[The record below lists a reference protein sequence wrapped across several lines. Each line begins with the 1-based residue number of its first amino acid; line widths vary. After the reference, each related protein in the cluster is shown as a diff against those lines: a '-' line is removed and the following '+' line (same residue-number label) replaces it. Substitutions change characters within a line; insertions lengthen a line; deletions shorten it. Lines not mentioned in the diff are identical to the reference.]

1 MSFGNERRQHRRYP
15 LRLAVKLHQ
24 EHEVL
29 DADIINASNN
39 GCLLLSR
46 HPLEPGQ
53 QVEASI
59 PELMIPRT
67 WLHIVRCQ
75 ATPSGYMI
83 AACFNEET
91 GEDSVIAWL
100 SSDDLQPGPN
110 KAHWLN

>member
-1 MSFGNERRQHRRYP
+1 VSFDNERRRHRRYP

-53 QVEASI
+53 QIEASI

-83 AACFNEET
+83 AACFEAAMSDET
-91 GEDSVIAWL
+91 HVAW
-100 SSDDLQPGPN
+100 SSDEKHAKSASRRL
-110 KAHWLN
+110 LN

>member
-1 MSFGNERRQHRRYP
+1 MSFDNERRRHRRYP

-53 QVEASI
+53 QIEASI

-83 AACFNEET
+83 AACFEAAMSDE
-91 GEDSVIAWL
+91 SPVAWP
-100 SSDDLQPGPN
+100 SDEKQSKSASRRL
-110 KAHWLN
+110 LN

>member
-1 MSFGNERRQHRRYP
+1 VSFDNERRQHRRYP
-15 LRLAVKLHQ
+15 LRLAIKLHR

-53 QVEASI
+53 QIEASI

-75 ATPSGYMI
+75 ATPLGYMI
-83 AACFNEET
+83 AACFEE
-91 GEDSVIAWL
+91 AM
-100 SSDDLQPGPN
+100 SDDAPMTWSSNEKQSKPVNRRL
-110 KAHWLN
+110 LN

>member
-1 MSFGNERRQHRRYP
+1 VSFDNERRQHRRYP

-24 EHEVL
+24 GHEVL

-53 QVEASI
+53 QIEASI

-83 AACFNEET
+83 AACFEAAMSDET
-91 GEDSVIAWL
+91 HVAW
-100 SSDDLQPGPN
+100 SSDEKQAKSASRRL
-110 KAHWLN
+110 LN

>member
-1 MSFGNERRQHRRYP
+1 VSFDNERRRQRRYP

-29 DADIINASNN
+29 DADIINASSN

-46 HPLEPGQ
+46 YPLEPGQ
-53 QVEASI
+53 QIEASI

-83 AACFNEET
+83 AACFDEAAGEE
-91 GEDSVIAWL
+91 SSFAWF
-100 SSDDLQPGPN
+100 SDDLQPGPA
-110 KAHWLN
+110 KPHWLN